1 MRAIIA
7 SDDQNV
13 ASRIRRILLA
23 EGVDCPMHL
32 VVSIDSCIE
41 VVSTDEAKPNVILFV
56 MPNDPDRPVAVL
68 QNLRRASNASVVAV
82 GSARDPQ
89 QILRLVRLGADDYLD
104 VEGELE
110 RDLGEFLKRFCAID
124 DRPTDI
130 GKIVTVMS
138 PSGGSG
144 CSFLAANLAIALAKT
159 HGKVALC
166 DMDLRRGDL
175 ASYLNI
181 KPRHTI
187 NDLCRSLNRLD
198 QGMFAQSLHAHDS
211 GVQLLA
217 APDALADIQPI
228 SAEAAE
234 RIMKMSRSQFPFTIV
249 DLEDFFHREQLQVL
263 QMSDVALM
271 VLRLDFTSLRN
282 ARRTLEYMK
291 NIGVDQSK
299 IQIVVNKY
307 GRSKELPVSEAEEAL
322 GVKFQYFVPD
332 DPKTAVLSL
341 NRGTPAMIYAPKT
354 KLSYAIGDIATAL
367 AQKSP
372 VTV

>member
-1 MRAIIA
+1 MRALIA
-7 SDDQNV
+7 SDDQIV
-13 ASRIRRILLA
+13 ASRLRRILVA
-23 EGVDCPMHL
+23 EGVECPMHW
-32 VVSIDSCIE
+32 VVSIDSCIDALNTE
-41 VVSTDEAKPNVILFV
+41 QNKPQVVLFV
-56 MPNDPDRPVAVL
+56 MPTDPDRPVTVL
-68 QNLRRASNASVVAV
+68 QSLRRASNASVVAV

-124 DRPTDI
+124 DRPKDQ
-130 GKIVTVMS
+130 GKIITVMS

-144 CSFLAANLAIALAKT
+144 CSFLAANVSIALARS

-175 ASYLNI
+175 ASYLNL
-181 KPRHTI
+181 KTRHTI
-187 NDLCRSLNRLD
+187 NDLCRNLSRLD
-198 QGMFAQSLHAHDS
+198 EGMFVQSLLAHDS

-228 SAEAAE
+228 SSEAAE
-234 RIMKMSRSQFPFTIV
+234 RIMKLSRSAFPFTVV

-263 QMSDVALM
+263 QMSDIAVM

-291 NIGVDQSK
+291 NIGVDVDK
-299 IQIVVNKY
+299 VRVVVNMY
-307 GRSKELPVSEAEEAL
+307 GRPKELPVSQAEEAL
-322 GVKFQYFVPD
+322 GMKFSHFIPD
-332 DPKTAVLSL
+332 DPKTAILAL
-341 NRGTPAMIYAPKT
+341 NRGTPAVLYAPKA
-354 KLSYAIGDIATAL
+354 KISYAIGEIAAAIAKRT
-367 AQKSP
+367 P
-372 VTV
+372 VAV